1 MKPHSSIA
9 LSLILLLLLAG
20 EKKQAFSQ
28 ERAFSKKIQPQDLK
42 LLLQRE
48 DTLKQY
54 AEYLVTDSLQEDR
67 MVSDSIFTRT
77 LVRALRIPH
86 SFWFEFDSVI
96 GISCRYAPDSSF
108 RIFTWNLQYDEY
120 YSRQRGAIQRQ
131 TADGSLAL
139 YPLRDVSEF
148 TDDPADSLRPASQ
161 WIGAIYYNIIQT
173 KYQNKNYYTLF
184 GFDPNNIRSSIKWL
198 EVLQFN
204 SKGEPL
210 FGGPLFSYEKDSVPT
225 PARNRVGLEFKKG
238 ARVLMDYIVD
248 LDMILVDHLI
258 SENNDPENK
267 FTYIP
272 DGDQEGFK
280 WQNGKWIHINKV
292 FTQKL
297 QDGQAPREK
306 PLFDKPQPGKLPAT
320 APGKGKG

>member
-1 MKPHSSIA
+1 M
-9 LSLILLLLLAG
+9 
-20 EKKQAFSQ
+20 
-28 ERAFSKKIQPQDLK
+28 
-42 LLLQRE
+42 LLQRE

-225 PARNRVGLEFKKG
+225 PPRHRVGLEFKKG

-320 APGKGKG
+320 VPGKGKG